1 MEELV
6 ITSTL
11 IELDA
16 NKAFLFLHKCG
27 FKSSNWE
34 SLAPLLHVPLDD
46 RKKLL
51 SSYEVS
57 KNHDWVLEET
67 LSCLITCHSSQP
79 TLDKLT
85 KAVEECGEK
94 NVATKMQR
102 ELKGESG
109 DDDKSNCSLNGT
121 LRLLVYVTSFV
132 FVKELYNHII
142 WYIIISKCMFIVTE
156 SFHLLS
162 QKNLII
168 AATCISVVLIA
179 VMVGRSYFSKKKL
192 VVHVYVNTNK
202 PCILYSY
209 I

>member
-1 MEELV
+1 M
-6 ITSTL
+6 
-11 IELDA
+11 
-16 NKAFLFLHKCG
+16 FLHKCG

-67 LSCLITCHSSQP
+67 LSCWITCHSSQP
-79 TLDKLT
+79 TLDELT

-109 DDDKSNCSLNGT
+109 DDDQGNCSLNGT
-121 LRLLVYVTSFV
+121 LSLLVYVTSFV
-132 FVKELYNHII
+132 YGKELHNYII
-142 WYIIISKCMFIVTE
+142 WHIIISKCMFIVTE
-156 SFHLLS
+156 SSHLLS

-179 VMVGRSYFSKKKL
+179 VMVGRSYFSKKVGRSFLRK
-192 VVHVYVNTNK
+192 HK
-202 PCILYSY
+202 
-209 I
+209 

>member
-1 MEELV
+1 MNLLTVNECGQF
-6 ITSTL
+6 
-11 IELDA
+11 A
-16 NKAFLFLHKCG
+16 NG
-27 FKSSNWE
+27 E

-67 LSCLITCHSSQP
+67 LSCWITCHSSQP
-79 TLDKLT
+79 TLDELT

-109 DDDKSNCSLNGT
+109 DDDQGNCSLNAT

-132 FVKELYNHII
+132 FGKELYNYII
-142 WYIIISKCMFIVTE
+142 WHIIISKCMFIVTVFISFKSKE
-156 SFHLLS
+156 SYH
-162 QKNLII
+162 
-168 AATCISVVLIA
+168 CCYMYISSVDCCYGWSFI
-179 VMVGRSYFSKKKL
+179 FQ
-192 VVHVYVNTNK
+192 
-202 PCILYSY
+202 
-209 I
+209 